1 MSVRTRVAI
10 VGVSGFSGAELARIV
25 ADDARFELI
34 SAFSDRQRGEQA
46 NGVVIRPQSEASSA
60 GKDADIVAL
69 ATPAE
74 VSAEL
79 APRLL
84 ADGARVVDLSGAFR
98 LTDLDR
104 FREYYR
110 FDHPAKELVSEA
122 HYGLPQ
128 IPEAAGAAPS
138 ILQAR
143 LVSNPGCYATA
154 AILALAPFVKA
165 SAKDGGLRG
174 PLFVDGKSGVTGAG
188 RKLAERYL
196 FTEVAENVSLYRVVD
211 HQHVPEIELALSRV
225 GGRDLQVTFAPH
237 LLPVRRG
244 LIATCFAHGIVA
256 VDTTQLL
263 KDFYGDSSI
272 VQVRPIDEIDLQSVT
287 GTPRATVGAKAD
299 VRGSFVSACA
309 IDNLL
314 KGAASQAH
322 ENMCRMVGVQG
333 PNSRPRLKEQG
344 GTSQQGASRARLP

>member
-1 MSVRTRVAI
+1 MTVPTRVAI
-10 VGVSGFSGAELARIV
+10 VGVSGFSGAELVRLV
-25 ADDARFELI
+25 AEDARFELV
-34 SAFSDRQRGEQA
+34 SAFSDRQRGERLC
-46 NGVVIRPQSEASSA
+46 GVVIRPQSEAPDA
-60 GKDADIVAL
+60 GKEADIVAL

-79 APRLL
+79 APILL
-84 ADGARVVDLSGAFR
+84 EGGARVVDLSGAFR

-110 FDHPAKELVSEA
+110 FEHPAKELIAEA

-128 IPEAAGAAPS
+128 IPEAAGTAPS
-138 ILQAR
+138 IRQAR
-143 LVSNPGCYATA
+143 LIANPGCYATA
-154 AILALAPFVKA
+154 AILALAPFVK
-165 SAKDGGLRG
+165 SLDLRG

-196 FTEVAENVSLYRVVD
+196 FTQIAENVSLYRVVD

-225 GGRDLQVTFAPH
+225 AGRDVHVTFAPH

-244 LIATCFAHGIVA
+244 LIATCFAQCSA
-256 VDTTQLL
+256 PAEATQMLR
-263 KDFYGDSSI
+263 DFYGNSSV

-287 GTPRATVGAKAD
+287 GTPLAMVGAKVD
-299 VRGSFVSACA
+299 PRGSLVSACA
-309 IDNLL
+309 LDNLM

-322 ENMCRMVGVQG
+322 ENMCRMMDV
-333 PNSRPRLKEQG
+333 
-344 GTSQQGASRARLP
+344 